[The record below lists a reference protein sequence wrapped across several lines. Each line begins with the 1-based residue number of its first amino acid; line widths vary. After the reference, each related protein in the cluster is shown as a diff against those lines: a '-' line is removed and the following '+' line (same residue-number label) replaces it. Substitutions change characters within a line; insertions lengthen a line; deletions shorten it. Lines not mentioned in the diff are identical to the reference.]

1 MVRQDELRVLNF
13 KRIKCKSLRVHWRD
27 SPYGTH
33 RYLFP
38 YCVDLILVAFVL
50 LWLASLK
57 LRVGWKENLE
67 ISRVQLAMYQ
77 TDNQTMLFVTLC
89 AYPNWQK
96 TSTVQSVFFMSAN
109 GQAASVSLLSRRLCS
124 GLCSFPHC
132 RADLVPDLTT
142 VLIEYRPLG
151 IPIGPYAESML
162 WNPCWE
168 SGTPTS
174 VAHWVLQ

>member
-1 MVRQDELRVLNF
+1 MCTDQIAHMAPTGTSSPTVL
-13 KRIKCKSLRVHWRD
+13 ISSLWH
-27 SPYGTH
+27 
-33 RYLFP
+33 LFCCGLP
-38 YCVDLILVAFVL
+38 
-50 LWLASLK
+50 ASNSESAGK
-57 LRVGWKENLE
+57 TGNLE

-124 GLCSFPHC
+124 CLCSFPHC